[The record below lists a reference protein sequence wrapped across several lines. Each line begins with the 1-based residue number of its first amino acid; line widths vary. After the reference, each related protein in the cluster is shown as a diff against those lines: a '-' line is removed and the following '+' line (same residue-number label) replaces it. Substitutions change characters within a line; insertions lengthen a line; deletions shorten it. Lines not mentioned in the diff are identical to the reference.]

1 MKESEEGAMPME
13 PEALAEADVCFTRCI
28 HRDAVQAARQEMAD
42 PVAIAQLADFYKLFG
57 DSTRIG
63 ILAALSTGELCV
75 CDLCFLLNMKQPA
88 VSHQLRI
95 LKQARVVQTRRDG
108 KVIYYS
114 LSDDHIRKVLSV
126 GLEHLQE

>member
-1 MKESEEGAMPME
+1 
-13 PEALAEADVCFTRCI
+13 
-28 HRDAVQAARQEMAD
+28 
-42 PVAIAQLADFYKLFG
+42 
-57 DSTRIG
+57 
-63 ILAALSTGELCV
+63 
-75 CDLCFLLNMKQPA
+75 MKQPA